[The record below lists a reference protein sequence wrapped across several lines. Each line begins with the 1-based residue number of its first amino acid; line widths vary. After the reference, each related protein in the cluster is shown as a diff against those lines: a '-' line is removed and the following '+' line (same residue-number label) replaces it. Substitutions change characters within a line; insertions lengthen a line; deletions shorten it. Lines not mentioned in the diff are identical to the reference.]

1 MLSLE
6 LIDDNHKIEQK
17 IFHSVPD
24 KQIQPNI
31 IDHVI
36 TNHFL
41 ALPHLKRKVVNQAL
55 NSI

>member
-1 MLSLE
+1 MLYLE
-6 LIDDNHKIEQK
+6 LINDTHKIEQK

-24 KQIQPNI
+24 KQIQSNI
-31 IDHVI
+31 IDHDI

-41 ALPHLKRKVVNQAL
+41 ALLHLKRKVVSQAL